1 MTSDRSN
8 QDPRSVVRRWEP
20 PGSATRPLVAPL
32 APSVVFRAAD
42 ADALDAV
49 YEGRAAGFS
58 YAREGHPNAALL
70 AAKLAWMEGL
80 DPDAG
85 QSGIVTSSG
94 MSAISAVLLGLLKAG
109 DHIVAGNQL
118 YGRCLRLLTRDLPRL
133 GFEATLVDAADAKA
147 VAAAI
152 RPETTLLLVEVVAN
166 PTLRVAD
173 IDGLAKLAKDRGL
186 TFVVDN
192 TFTTPRGF
200 QPFGHGADVVVHS
213 VTKLLAGHS
222 DATLGFAAAK
232 DLAVQQQIT
241 DAVVTWGLNASP
253 FDCWLAERGLNTF
266 DLRFERAQS
275 NAKALADHLRGLP
288 GVARVLYP
296 GEDDHPDRDLAR
308 ALLKGNNSHMV
319 SFVLDTDRAGV
330 NRFLR
335 AAKNIAFAPTLG
347 DVGTTLSHPP
357 SSSHRALS
365 EAERLKLGIPEG
377 FIRVSV
383 GIEDI
388 DLLKRELAAAVAA
401 VARTKPEKAEHV

>member
-8 QDPRSVVRRWEP
+8 LDPRSVVRRQEAP
-20 PGSATRPLVAPL
+20 QTVTRPLVTPL
-32 APSVVFRAAD
+32 SPSVVFRAED

-58 YAREGHPNAALL
+58 YAREGHPNASLL
-70 AAKLAWMEGL
+70 ADKLAWMEGL
-80 DPDAG
+80 DVG
-85 QSGIVTSSG
+85 QGETGVMTASG
-94 MSAISAVLLGLLKAG
+94 MAAVSAVVLGLLKAG

-118 YGRCLRLLTRDLPRL
+118 YGRVLRLLTQDLPRL
-133 GFEATLVDAADAKA
+133 GVEATLVDASDAR
-147 VAAAI
+147 AAAAAV
-152 RPETTLLLVEVVAN
+152 RPETKLLLVEVVAN

-173 IDGLAKLAKDRGL
+173 VKGLAKLARERGL
-186 TFVVDN
+186 LFVVDN

-200 QPFGHGADVVVHS
+200 RPFEHGADVVLHS

-222 DATLGFAAAK
+222 DATLGFVAARDPQHRKALY
-232 DLAVQQQIT
+232 DT
-241 DAVVTWGLNASP
+241 VVTWGLNASP

-275 NAKALADHLRGLP
+275 NAEALAGHLRGLK
-288 GVARVLYP
+288 GVKRVLYP

-308 ALLKGNNSHMV
+308 DLLQGNNSHMV
-319 SFVLDTDRAGV
+319 SFELETDRAGV

-347 DVGTTLSHPP
+347 DVATTVSHPP

-365 EAERLKLGIPEG
+365 EAERLKLGIGEG

-388 DLLKRELAAAVAA
+388 DLLKREFAAAVAA
-401 VARTKPEKAEHV
+401 V